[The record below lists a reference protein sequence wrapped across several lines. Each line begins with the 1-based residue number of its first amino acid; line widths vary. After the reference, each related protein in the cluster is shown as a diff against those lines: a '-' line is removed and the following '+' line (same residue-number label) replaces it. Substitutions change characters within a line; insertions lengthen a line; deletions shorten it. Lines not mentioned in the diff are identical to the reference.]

1 MFPKGYGFN
10 LCINWNS
17 TEWGQSSNQTQF
29 NSLKNIFAVIRN
41 VENKLSKYSTYYLR
55 KMILITWKENLGQ
68 KLW

>member
-1 MFPKGYGFN
+1 MFPKWYGFN